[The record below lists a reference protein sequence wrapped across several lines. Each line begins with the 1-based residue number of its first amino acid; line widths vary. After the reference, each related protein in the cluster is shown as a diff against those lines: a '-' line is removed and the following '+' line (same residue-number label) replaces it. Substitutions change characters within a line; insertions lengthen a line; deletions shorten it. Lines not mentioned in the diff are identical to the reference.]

1 VKTIDQDALR
11 NVVENVLQRLNGN
24 EVTSTPSPS
33 PAPSASPTPAPAPA
47 PTADKT
53 SCDCPKA
60 PGIGGKHGVFA
71 HVCQASEA
79 AHNAFLELKELGV
92 AGRSRVIEL
101 VKEICVANA
110 EPWGKFELD
119 ETKIGR
125 LDHKIEKLQIVKFVP
140 GVEWLH
146 PDAMS
151 GDYGIT
157 LEEHA
162 PFGVIGA
169 ILPVTHSIPTLTGN
183 VINMVAA
190 GNAVVF
196 NPHPGGA
203 KSAALAVKTYNE
215 AIEREL
221 GIDNLICTI
230 ESPTIE
236 TLDKICKN
244 ERIGL
249 LAITGGPGVVEAAM
263 KSGKRAVCAGP
274 GNPVVVVD
282 ETANLNK
289 AATCIIAGAAF
300 DNNLLCIGEKAV
312 FIVDSVFP
320 QFVQAMK
327 DAGALQLNKHQLD
340 KLTEVAFNVEK
351 GGGGCNEAVLNRDL
365 IGVDAS
371 VLASHA
377 GVSAPNNIPLVF
389 AETDADHPY
398 VQKEQM
404 MPMLPIVRV
413 PDFETGVKL
422 AKEAEHNYRH
432 SAIIHSKN
440 VDHMTYMA
448 KAMDTTI
455 FIKNGSCVAGLGLGG
470 EGYLSYSIATSTG
483 EGITTPKT
491 FTRIRRC
498 VLVEN
503 LRII

>member
-1 VKTIDQDALR
+1 MKTIDQEALR
-11 NVVENVLQRLNGN
+11 NVVENVIQRLHS
-24 EVTSTPSPS
+24 ETAASAPSPTHTT
-33 PAPSASPTPAPAPA
+33 TPAPANS
-47 PTADKT
+47 PTPSKKDT
-53 SCDCPKA
+53 SCGCGKLPEQK
-60 PGIGGKHGVFA
+60 GKHGIFTR
-71 HVCQASEA
+71 VCSASEA
-79 AHNAFLELKELGV
+79 ANEAFLKLKDLGYE
-92 AGRSRVIEL
+92 GRKKVIAI
-101 VKEICVANA
+101 VKDICLSNA
-110 EPWGKFELD
+110 EAWGKFELE

-125 LDHKIEKLQIVKFVP
+125 LDHKIAKLQIVKDVP
-140 GVEWLH
+140 GAEWLH

-157 LEEHA
+157 LEEYA

-183 VINMVAA
+183 VINIVAA

-203 KSAALAVKTYNE
+203 KSAALAVEAYNK

-230 ESPTIE
+230 ESPSIE
-236 TLDKICKN
+236 TFDSLCQNDKI
-244 ERIGL
+244 GM
-249 LAITGGPGVVEAAM
+249 LAITGGPGVVDAAM
-263 KSGKRAVCAGP
+263 KSGKRAICAGP

-282 ETANLNK
+282 ETANLDK
-289 AATCIIAGAAF
+289 AASCIITGAAF
-300 DNNLLCIGEKAV
+300 DNNLLCIGEKAIFV
-312 FIVDSVFP
+312 VDSVFDS
-320 QFVQAMK
+320 FMK
-327 DAGALQLNKHQLD
+327 SMEKAGAVQLD
-340 KLTEVAFNVEK
+340 QGQLAKLSKVAFNIEN
-351 GGGGCNEAVLNRDL
+351 GAGGCAQAALNRDL

-377 GVSAPNNIPLVF
+377 GLSVPNKTELIF

-413 PDFETGVKL
+413 PDFETGVAL
-422 AKEAEHNYRH
+422 AKEAEHGYRH
-432 SAIIHSKN
+432 SAIIHSRN

-470 EGYLSYSIATSTG
+470 EGYLSYSIATTTG

-498 VLVEN
+498 VMVEN
-503 LRII
+503 LNII